1 MMSDQQAVIGTTAAF
16 HLSRATVKLNHA
28 ITTKTG
34 HYHVALD
41 AHPATRVYLAHRSLV
56 QIVGPVSVSL
66 VGPASADIVASAT
79 ATIAATR
86 ATSWP
91 DTVLKVADAAESQNL
106 ATSALS
112 AIPRAVLEFHPDI
125 NCVLKPPSPVITRSL
140 LRLGLSRPVLPP
152 LPWGPAWRSCLILSF
167 PVPLGFN
174 RLRGDASAPW
184 SGPNSWGLVFSF
196 CCHV

>member
-112 AIPRAVLEFHPDI
+112 TIPRAVLEFHPDI
-125 NCVLKPPSPVITRSL
+125 NRVLKPRPQSGDHPEFVAAWSIQTSATAPPVGTRLEVVFDIEFS
-140 LRLGLSRPVLPP
+140 GSA
-152 LPWGPAWRSCLILSF
+152 WIQPA
-167 PVPLGFN
+167 
-174 RLRGDASAPW
+174 
-184 SGPNSWGLVFSF
+184 SW
-196 CCHV
+196 